1 MILSVLYYIKYLIT
15 SVMSNHYPNFVE
27 TDQNNGSPMDNEI
40 PSTQMDG
47 IWTPDM
53 SAGGVDR
60 SGGEPMDTGR
70 DAYRYW
76 DHISVHNESTDAIDG
91 MDVWN
96 QVPIPL
102 VQCELLQ
109 AVSNDIDP
117 NMPPLESISDYD
129 SDQPYEST
137 MSTTNIALV
146 EEGQPRTGVYGF
158 AATIARHQS
167 QQGMSENSTT
177 QAEVPPPPPTT
188 PPPSTTLLGS
198 YQDPI
203 SADLEIGTAI
213 YNLRFKFFQAWVTE
227 LITDD
232 DFYQKVDEVVDMCHS
247 RFRRGSIEK
256 FRKFT
261 MLYNLDFITEEQY
274 DMAKKE
280 FMDT

>member
-1 MILSVLYYIKYLIT
+1 
-15 SVMSNHYPNFVE
+15 MSNHYPNFVE
-27 TDQNNGSPMDNEI
+27 TDQNNVSPTDNDVR
-40 PSTQMDG
+40 STPMDG

-53 SAGGVDR
+53 SGGGVDR
-60 SGGEPMDTGR
+60 SGGELMDTGEN
-70 DAYRYW
+70 AYRYW
-76 DHISVHNESTDAIDG
+76 DHISVHNESTDGIDG
-91 MDVWN
+91 MDVWK
-96 QVPIPL
+96 QATPSLVPVSIPV
-102 VQCELLQ
+102 VQCELLE
-109 AVSNDIDP
+109 AVP
-117 NMPPLESISDYD
+117 NEVDLDMPPLESVLV
-129 SDQPYEST
+129 QPDEST

-146 EEGQPRTGVYGF
+146 EEGQSRTGAYGF
-158 AATIARHQS
+158 AAAIARHQS

-188 PPPSTTLLGS
+188 PPPSTTLLGT